1 MSATEYFVSVQY
13 KVEVY
18 SLPDLMVTLTGVAV
32 GVLSV
37 ILVRAG
43 NPGNMG
49 YCIACFVRDIAGAI
63 GFHRAAAVQYLR
75 PEIMG
80 LSIGAFFSSV
90 VTREFRPRGGSSPLL
105 RFVLA
110 VTFMVGALIFLGCPV
125 RAFLRLAGGDWNA
138 LYGVAGLTV
147 GIAVGFSLVKR
158 GFTLGRTTE
167 TNMSAGY
174 VMPLLMIG
182 LLVLLYFAPN
192 FIFTSTTGPGSQ
204 AAPILLSLGAGLLLG
219 VLAQRSRFCTI
230 GGIRDFLFIR
240 DSYLIKGTVAL
251 VISAFIMNTAFGMFK
266 AGFAAQ
272 PVAHTNA
279 LWNFIGMAI
288 AGFAAVLL
296 GGCPLRQV
304 ILSSEGNVDSGITV
318 LGLLVGAALVH
329 NFGLASSAAGV
340 TQNGMV
346 AGMLSLGVVVVI
358 GLSNGPGAILFGQKS
373 VSSGGR

>member
-1 MSATEYFVSVQY
+1 
-13 KVEVY
+13 
-18 SLPDLMVTLTGVAV
+18 MVTLTGVAL

-37 ILVRAG
+37 VLVKNG

-49 YCIACFVRDIAGAI
+49 YCIACFLRDISGAL
-63 GFHRAAAVQYLR
+63 GFHRAAVVQYLR

-80 LSIGAFFSSV
+80 LSLGAFLSSLF
-90 VTREFRPRGGSSPLL
+90 TKEFRPRGGSSPLL
-105 RFVLA
+105 RFVLG

-138 LYGVAGLTV
+138 LYGIAGLTT
-147 GIAVGFSLVKR
+147 GIAAGFMLVKR
-158 GFTLGRTTE
+158 GFTLGRTAEASKT
-167 TNMSAGY
+167 SGY
-174 VMPLLMIG
+174 VIPVMMMG
-182 LLVLLYFAPN
+182 LLALMYFSPK
-192 FIFTSTTGPGSQ
+192 FIFRSTSGPGSM
-204 AAPILLSLGAGLLLG
+204 AAPMALALGVGLLLG

-240 DSYLIKGTVAL
+240 DSYLIKGTIAL
-251 VISAFIMNTAFGMFK
+251 VVSAFATNMAFGMFK
-266 AGFAAQ
+266 AGFAGQ

-288 AGFAAVLL
+288 AGLSAVLL

-346 AGMLSLGVVVVI
+346 AGVVSLAVILAI
-358 GLSNGPGAILFGQKS
+358 GLFNGPAAVLFGSKS
-373 VSSGGR
+373 VSVGGR